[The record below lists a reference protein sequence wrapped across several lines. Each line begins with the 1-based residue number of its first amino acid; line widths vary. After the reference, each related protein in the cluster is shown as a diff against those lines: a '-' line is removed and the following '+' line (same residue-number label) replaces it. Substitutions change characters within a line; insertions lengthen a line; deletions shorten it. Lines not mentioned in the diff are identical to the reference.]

1 MSWHDKVPRAYTKP
15 EMVVSKMLRDMKV
28 RYYSQVTI
36 YTKVRLGR
44 SFKRKGY
51 KALSP

>member
-1 MSWHDKVPRAYTKP
+1 MPRAYTKP

-36 YTKVRLGR
+36 YTKVREKIR
-44 SFKRKGY
+44 AFFQT
-51 KALSP
+51 